1 MYFEDKFNKEIQ
13 FLARLQPTGGE
24 TTLGQFDT
32 EAFWKQSVVNPN
44 NKKERPGIV
53 KVIPKGTPAGT
64 IANIACVGIENILQ
78 QQEGVGYGIVAL
90 VDAGLVTVVH
100 VAQIRLGVNQVEV
113 LV

>member
-44 NKKERPGIV
+44 NKKERPSIV
-53 KVIPKGTPAGT
+53 KVIPLLMY
-64 IANIACVGIENILQ
+64 N
-78 QQEGVGYGIVAL
+78 
-90 VDAGLVTVVH
+90 
-100 VAQIRLGVNQVEV
+100 RVESDNDEDMSFHNKV
-113 LV
+113 LVCYNNPSTKIRCYTEEDSYGGEEGLE